1 MGNGIVKKTIT
12 VGDLIAALEQFP
24 KDREVWVHSEPKGN
38 YCTFFSGISDMEE
51 DVYGMGLVN
60 GEIVIISC
68 SEE

>member
-1 MGNGIVKKTIT
+1 MGNEIVKKTIT

-38 YCTFFSGISDMEE
+38 YCSFFSGISDMEE
-51 DVYGMGLVN
+51 VYGMELVN
-60 GEIVIISC
+60 GEIVVISC